1 MRFTSTAIQASCPAC
16 GAPIKAEVRQV
27 IDVGQEP
34 ELRRRLLRGQLNVGT
49 CPSCSSRVAV
59 ATPLAYHDPAEELFL
74 ILIPGQMS
82 LSGEEQDKIIG
93 ELTNLVMDSL
103 PPEQRKGY
111 LFQPKTFFSM
121 DSLISEILRTEG
133 ITDEMIQDQMQKAQ
147 LLRELLAQSADAE
160 SFKKLVQDKKDSLD
174 YQFFLFLSASIDQ
187 AREDG
192 EKEAVEELSGLRNQ
206 LNELVAPSPPLGQE
220 TFEEGLTR
228 EELVDQLF
236 AHKDDELLE
245 SLVALA
251 RPALDYQFFQTLT
264 ARIEAVQAEGDGNK
278 AKQLT
283 RLRSKILDLVDEL
296 DKEAK
301 AALDRAAALLRR
313 VMESENLEA
322 VVEKEAENIDA
333 AFLTVLEAN
342 LVAARQAEQKETA
355 EKLAALK
362 GHTLSVLEARLPPEM
377 RLINQLVANEGLE
390 ERRQLVHG
398 QPEVV
403 NEDFLKLLNLI
414 IEDLRAQGQEEAA
427 ERLSEIVPDVEA
439 MVETSDE
446 EEQ

>member
-1 MRFTSTAIQASCPAC
+1 MRFSPTTIQASCPAC

-34 ELRRRLLRGQLNVGT
+34 ELKRRLLRGQLNVSA
-49 CPSCSSRVAV
+49 CPTCSSRVAV
-59 ATPLAYHDPAEELFL
+59 ATPLAYHDPEKELFL
-74 ILIPGQMS
+74 ILIPRQMS

-103 PPEQRKGY
+103 APEQRKGY

-147 LLRELLAQSADAE
+147 LLRELLAQSGDAE
-160 SFKKLVQDKKDSLD
+160 AFEKLVREKKDSLD
-174 YQFFLFLSASIDQ
+174 YEFFLFLSASIDQ

-192 EKEAVEELSGLRNQ
+192 EKEAAQELSGLRKQ
-206 LNELVAPSPPLGQE
+206 LNELVAPSPPPVQE
-220 TFEEGLTR
+220 TLEEGLTR
-228 EELVDQLF
+228 EQLIDQLF
-236 AHKDDELLE
+236 EHKDDELLE

-264 ARIEAVQAEGDGNK
+264 ARIEAVQAEGDSDK

-283 RLRSKILDLVDEL
+283 QLRSKILDLVDEL

-313 VMESENLEA
+313 VMESENMEA
-322 VVEKEAENIDA
+322 AVEEEAENIDA

-342 LVAARQAEQKETA
+342 LVAAQKSEQQEMA
-355 EKLAALK
+355 EKLASLK
-362 GHTLSVLEARLPPEM
+362 EHTLSVLEARLPPEM
-377 RLINQLVANEGLE
+377 RLINQLVSE
-390 ERRQLVHG
+390 EDTEKRRQLIHD
-398 QPEVV
+398 QADVV

-414 IEDLRAQGQEEAA
+414 VEDLRAQGQGEAA
-427 ERLSEIVPDVEA
+427 ERLSEIVPDVET
-439 MVETSDE
+439 MIETSDE
-446 EEQ
+446 QK